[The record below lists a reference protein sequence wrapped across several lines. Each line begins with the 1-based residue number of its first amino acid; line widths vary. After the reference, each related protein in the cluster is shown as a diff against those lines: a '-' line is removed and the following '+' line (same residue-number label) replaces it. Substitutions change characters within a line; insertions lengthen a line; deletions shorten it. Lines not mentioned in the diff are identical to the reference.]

1 MSDTKLLELESIKK
15 TRILHRRNGRMKI
28 QFNLTKEEGEAFQN
42 FFKVIN
48 QPDMTE
54 EQFSKTAFMI
64 GLQQMERAIIQRM
77 TEEAQK
83 QAESEGAEPEI
94 VEDET
99 EKTEE

>member
-42 FFKVIN
+42 FFKVVS

-64 GLQQMERAIIQRM
+64 GLQSMERAIIQRM
-77 TEEAQK
+77 SEEAQK
-83 QAESEGAEPEI
+83 QAESEDAEPEI
-94 VEDET
+94 VEDGT